1 LLNIDGTSHGLDD
14 TGKLGQKPIAH
25 ELHDTPAAFGDL
37 GLHQLST
44 EGLQALERSCL
55 VLAHQ
60 ARVADHVGG
69 KYGGKPAFHTLSP
82 RGLERSRHDGENP
95 CH

>member
-1 LLNIDGTSHGLDD
+1 LNIDGTLHGLDD
-14 TGKLGQKPIAH
+14 TGELGQKPIAH
-25 ELHDTPAAFGDL
+25 EFHDPPAAFSNL

-60 ARVADHVGG
+60 AAITDHVGG
-69 KYGGKPAFHTLSP
+69 KYGGKSALDILGH
-82 RGLERSRHDGENP
+82 G
-95 CH
+95 